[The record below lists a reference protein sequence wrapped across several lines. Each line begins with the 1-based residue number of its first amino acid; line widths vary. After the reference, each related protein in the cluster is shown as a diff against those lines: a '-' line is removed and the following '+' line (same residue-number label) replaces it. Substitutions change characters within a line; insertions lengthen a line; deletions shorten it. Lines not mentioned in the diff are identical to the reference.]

1 MKIGIIVIT
10 HGQIAEELV
19 KATETIIKEK
29 SGVYPISVL
38 QSDIPHYKKIL
49 EETILKASQGK
60 GILLLSDM
68 FGGTPSNLCLSF
80 LKKGEIELVTGVNLP
95 MLVKLTTLSEDLNV
109 SQVAQ
114 FILEY
119 GQRHITQATKILEKI
134 Q

>member
-1 MKIGIIVIT
+1 MKIGIIVVT
-10 HGQIAEELV
+10 HGHIAEELV
-19 KATETIIKEK
+19 KATEVIVKEK
-29 SGVYPISVL
+29 LEIYPISVL

-49 EETILKASQGK
+49 EETILKANQGA

-80 LKKGEIELVTGVNLP
+80 IKKGEVELVTGVNLP
-95 MLVKLTTLSEDLNV
+95 MLVKLTTLSEDLNI
-109 SQVAQ
+109 SQIAQ
-114 FILEY
+114 FIMEY